1 MKPRLYLLD
10 ASGYVYRAFFSLPEM
25 TNPAGQAVNAVY
37 GFTRM
42 VLALLNRLEREGN
55 GPDYVGAVFDPAGGR
70 STSFRR
76 EIDANYKANRPPM
89 KPEMAGQFGMVRDA
103 ARAIGL
109 PVLEAPG
116 FEADDLI
123 ASYAQEGMLAD
134 MRVVVVSSDKD
145 LMQLVTIDAEPQG
158 SGTVRMW
165 DPIKGAAIGPAEVRA
180 KFGVNPDRVV
190 DVQALIGDKTDNV
203 PGVPGIGAKTAA
215 EIINSVGSLERALAD
230 PNIAAPTKRIA
241 GLLAAF
247 KDDAERSKRLVTL
260 TRTVPL
266 PAPLP
271 ELEYRGF
278 ARKTLWPFLEHHD
291 FKSIMQDLTT
301 GALA

>member
-55 GPDYVGAVFDPAGGR
+55 GPDYVAAIFDPSGGR
-70 STSFRR
+70 AATFRHQ
-76 EIDANYKANRPPM
+76 IDQNYKANRPAL
-89 KPEMAGQFGMVRDA
+89 KPELAGQFSLVRDA
-103 ARAIGL
+103 AGAIGL

-116 FEADDLI
+116 YEADDLI

-134 MRVVVVSSDKD
+134 MRVVIVSSDKD
-145 LMQLVTIDAEPQG
+145 LMQLITVDDEPRG
-158 SGTVRMW
+158 SGAVRMW
-165 DPIKGAAIGPAEVRA
+165 DPLKSATIGPAEVRA
-180 KFGVNPDRVV
+180 KFGVAPHHVV
-190 DVQALIGDKTDNV
+190 DVQALVGDKTDNV
-203 PGVPGIGAKTAA
+203 PGVPGIGVKSAA
-215 EIINSVGSLERALAD
+215 EIINAVGSLERALAD
-230 PNIAAPTKRIA
+230 PNIAAPTKRLA

-247 KDDAERSKRLVTL
+247 KDDAEKSKRLVTL

-271 ELEYRGF
+271 DLEYRGL
-278 ARKTLWPFLEHHD
+278 ARKTLWPFLERHD

-301 GALA
+301 GASA